1 MGHKIIRHSLLTML
15 PAGTSEG
22 RRSVRLSRVAL
33 RALSAMRDC
42 TSIPDEKVTR
52 DSLFKLLKKLLRLN
66 MDGNNLV
73 EIPPDLPS
81 ALEELKVNDNG
92 LQAISEESLSG
103 M

>member
-1 MGHKIIRHSLLTML
+1 M
-15 PAGTSEG
+15 
-22 RRSVRLSRVAL
+22 RLSGAVL
-33 RALSAMRDC
+33 WALSAMRDC
-42 TSIPDEKVTR
+42 TSTPDEKVTR

-81 ALEELKVNDNG
+81 ALEELKINDNS